1 MTPKILILKYQS
13 GHGSS
18 ITPPSGDGLH
28 QEFSSLLARH
38 KAGRCNSVPYG
49 SIKLILTI
57 GMTLPSL
64 NLIRQEPQV
73 SDMLSL
79 TLSLRSRLTF
89 LDLLAVWPGS
99 LQNFEVFS
107 VACSFAEQVSG
118 YDIIQA
124 ADAAGHCRHKTC
136 QITYRWQEI
145 PNTLRP
151 THDMGHGDGFQ
162 ILIQQSVAPGKPI
175 LMNHWVQERLNVPRN
190 KLSSLLPYSPAQGVR
205 ETPRWALELSSLF
218 DEMAFVRN
226 AETGP
231 ELDVDVSYNS
241 PRTFPRMH
249 CATSSQI
256 GQPLVC

>member
-18 ITPPSGDGLH
+18 ITPPSGDGLQ

-49 SIKLILTI
+49 SIKLMI

-99 LQNFEVFS
+99 LQNFEVFFHRLFFCKTS
-107 VACSFAEQVSG
+107 QWLRHHTSCWR
-118 YDIIQA
+118 
-124 ADAAGHCRHKTC
+124 CR
-136 QITYRWQEI
+136 
-145 PNTLRP
+145 
-151 THDMGHGDGFQ
+151 
-162 ILIQQSVAPGKPI
+162 S
-175 LMNHWVQERLNVPRN
+175 
-190 KLSSLLPYSPAQGVR
+190 LSSQDLSNHIQVAGDPQHSSTHSWHG
-205 ETPRWALELSSLF
+205 TWRWIPDWS
-218 DEMAFVRN
+218 
-226 AETGP
+226 
-231 ELDVDVSYNS
+231 
-241 PRTFPRMH
+241 
-249 CATSSQI
+249 
-256 GQPLVC
+256 